1 MSGFE
6 IAGVVLGA
14 FPILCDTAKDLGT
27 VFKKTKWWWQFE
39 TSFENFVSTIATQE
53 IAYIL
58 VLERLLGPL
67 DITEAEYDSL
77 LGDPKSNLWHESHI
91 QEELRQCLPHSKYTW
106 FMWNLSDLNTAIEEL
121 QKLLPIDK
129 VHRLD
134 STNLESEL
142 FRLQTSFSSDKD
154 RLLKRITQVNDDLH
168 QFFDRGATVIRP
180 SATKPSIPF
189 RDLHHQAVTFYEC
202 LARRWKCS
210 CSSAHTVGI
219 AVHPAVQKPSRMAEH
234 GYFNVLFKAEASF
247 KQLRLQVETL
257 TTSKYETN
265 SDSVAPEKA
274 VKLEAAIDLKS
285 QIMVKKQLK
294 SVSNAANENSVS
306 TLAIASLSISGH
318 GIQTPQRSI
327 LRKAANKLK
336 KVQRW
341 NRVDSSPDETQH
353 NASARPNSILS
364 LSTTCVSESTATL
377 TNEPSLRVPSEGN
390 QLLRS
395 RSSASCTSR
404 VRFDEAGLQ
413 PSPIEVAEVLNGE
426 VFNICDFVKG
436 SNTLNGD
443 GNSTLSLDE
452 GQRIVLKPEPLNQS
466 TINAST
472 SQSIDSFIKMTT
484 VRQSRLYVGLSLAL
498 TLLCLATSSWVPT
511 QLAKDDIFLVCCES
525 GGKPSSSK
533 RFGPYFSRTSQD
545 ICSSS
550 SSSSSPPV
558 DSRTWNAKSSLL
570 LLGVVLLELFHGQ
583 KLEQQEAWAESLD
596 EDGQPNEST
605 RLCGAFLWIC
615 RAKESLQTHFGSEL
629 GGELSEAIRK
639 CICFDFGRDDDYGD
653 SRLAEVVYREVV
665 VPLEKCCPSI

>member
-14 FPILCDTAKDLGT
+14 FPILCDTAKDLGK

-91 QEELRQCLPHSKYTW
+91 QEELRQCLPHSKYAW
-106 FMWNLSDLNTAIEEL
+106 FMWNLSDLNAAIEEL

-129 VHRLD
+129 VYRLD

-189 RDLHHQAVTFYEC
+189 RDLHHQAVVFYEC
-202 LARRWKCS
+202 LARSWKCS

-219 AVHPAVQKPSRMAEH
+219 AVHSAVHKPSRMAEH
-234 GYFNVLFKAEASF
+234 GYFNVLFEAEASF

-257 TTSKYETN
+257 TTSKHETN

-306 TLAIASLSISGH
+306 ALAIASLSISGH
-318 GIQTPQRSI
+318 GFQTPRRSI

-336 KVQRW
+336 KTEF
-341 NRVDSSPDETQH
+341 SLESQH
-353 NASARPNSILS
+353 D
-364 LSTTCVSESTATL
+364 
-377 TNEPSLRVPSEGN
+377 LRVREYRHSDERIKPQG
-390 QLLRS
+390 S
-395 RSSASCTSR
+395 RRGYSTVALKKQR
-404 VRFDEAGLQ
+404 IIYLQ
-413 PSPIEVAEVLNGE
+413 GY
-426 VFNICDFVKG
+426 
-436 SNTLNGD
+436 NTLNGD
-443 GNSTLSLDE
+443 DSSTLSLDE
-452 GQRIVLKPEPLNQS
+452 GRRIVLKPEPLDQS

-472 SQSIDSFIKMTT
+472 SQSIDSFLKTTT

-533 RFGPYFSRTSQD
+533 RFGPYFLRTSQD
-545 ICSSS
+545 ICSSPS
-550 SSSSSPPV
+550 SV

-583 KLEQQEAWAESLD
+583 QLEQQDAWAESLD
-596 EDGQPNEST
+596 EEGQPNEST

-615 RAKESLQTHFGSEL
+615 RAKESLKTHFGSEL

>member
-14 FPILCDTAKDLGT
+14 FPILCGTAKNLGT
-27 VFKKTKWWWQFE
+27 MFKKTKWWWQFE

-53 IAYIL
+53 IAYIQ

-67 DITEAEYDSL
+67 DVTEAEYDSL
-77 LGDPKSNLWHESHI
+77 LRDPKSNLWHESHI

-129 VHRLD
+129 
-134 STNLESEL
+134 
-142 FRLQTSFSSDKD
+142 TSFSSDKD
-154 RLLKRITQVNDDLH
+154 RLLKRITDVNDDLH
-168 QFFDRGATVIRP
+168 QFFDRGATLVRP
-180 SATKPSIPF
+180 SATKPTIPF
-189 RDLHHQAVTFYEC
+189 RDMHRRAVTFYEC

-210 CSSAHTVGI
+210 CLSAHTVGI
-219 AVHPAVQKPSRMAEH
+219 AAHPAIHKPSRMAEH
-234 GYFNVLFKAEASF
+234 GYFNVLFEAEASF

-274 VKLEAAIDLKS
+274 
-285 QIMVKKQLK
+285 
-294 SVSNAANENSVS
+294 
-306 TLAIASLSISGH
+306 
-318 GIQTPQRSI
+318 
-327 LRKAANKLK
+327 
-336 KVQRW
+336 
-341 NRVDSSPDETQH
+341 
-353 NASARPNSILS
+353 
-364 LSTTCVSESTATL
+364 
-377 TNEPSLRVPSEGN
+377 
-390 QLLRS
+390 
-395 RSSASCTSR
+395 
-404 VRFDEAGLQ
+404 
-413 PSPIEVAEVLNGE
+413 
-426 VFNICDFVKG
+426 
-436 SNTLNGD
+436 
-443 GNSTLSLDE
+443 
-452 GQRIVLKPEPLNQS
+452 EPLDQS

-472 SQSIDSFIKMTT
+472 LQSIDSFIKTT
-484 VRQSRLYVGLSLAL
+484 TIRQSRLYVGLSLAL

-550 SSSSSPPV
+550 SSV
-558 DSRTWNAKSSLL
+558 ESRTWNAKSSLL

-583 KLEQQEAWAESLD
+583 QLEQQDAWAESLD
-596 EDGQPNEST
+596 EEGQPNEST

-615 RAKESLQTHFGSEL
+615 RAKESLKTHFGSEL